1 MTKLEMIAEAI
12 KSLGYKSIQQEEDC
26 ILIRFQMKTLQF
38 STTDNDSQC
47 VRVSFPHFEEV
58 KEGEEALMLAAC
70 NKITR
75 DLAVVKVYIDS
86 TFTGVTASCDFYYD
100 GMESLKY
107 NIEQSLEMLGIIRSQ
122 FNPIKAE
129 LENI

>member
-26 ILIRFQMKTLQF
+26 ILMRFQMKTLQF

-47 VRVSFPHFEEV
+47 VRVSFPRFEEV

-100 GMESLKY
+100 NMESLKY
-107 NIEQSLEMLGIIRSQ
+107 NIGQSLEILGTIRSQ
-122 FNPIKAE
+122 FNPVKAE

>member
-26 ILIRFQMKTLQF
+26 VLMRFQMKTLQF

-47 VRVSFPHFEEV
+47 VRVSFPRFEEV

-100 GMESLKY
+100 NMESLKY
-107 NIEQSLEMLGIIRSQ
+107 NIGQSLEILGTIRSQ
-122 FNPIKAE
+122 FNPVKAE

>member
-1 MTKLEMIAEAI
+1 M
-12 KSLGYKSIQQEEDC
+12 
-26 ILIRFQMKTLQF
+26 RPP
-38 STTDNDSQC
+38 
-47 VRVSFPHFEEV
+47 VS
-58 KEGEEALMLAAC
+58 KRMLTIGTSEYLLH
-70 NKITR
+70 N
-75 DLAVVKVYIDS
+75 
-86 TFTGVTASCDFYYD
+86 FTGVTASCDFYYD

>member
-26 ILIRFQMKTLQF
+26 ILMRFQMKTLQF

-100 GMESLKY
+100 NMESLKY
-107 NIEQSLEMLGIIRSQ
+107 SIGQSLEILGTIRSQ
-122 FNPIKAE
+122 FNPVKAE